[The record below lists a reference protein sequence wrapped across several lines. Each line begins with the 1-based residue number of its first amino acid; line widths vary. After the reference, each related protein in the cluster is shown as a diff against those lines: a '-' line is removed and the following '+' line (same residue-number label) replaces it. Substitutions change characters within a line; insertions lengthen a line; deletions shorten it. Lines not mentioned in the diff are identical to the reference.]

1 MAALGEKRPIE
12 RLPLTVIFQEES
24 DAKETYGGGFN
35 TVLLE
40 GQFLKP
46 KDSDCET
53 VLIFM
58 HPTGLMNWLPMPI
71 ALAHMGFPVMC
82 CGSRY
87 PHNDA
92 TLIMEKVVVD
102 LGRYVK
108 HAKEELGF
116 RKVILAGWSGGGSLS
131 MFYQAEAE
139 DPSVT
144 STPAGDMPDLTKA
157 GLEPADAVLQ
167 LAAHVS
173 RAITLSEWIDASIL
187 DENDPS
193 KRDPELDLYN
203 PDNPNQPPYSEEFLT
218 RYRAAQKARIRRI
231 TAWVKDELAK
241 LKTESD
247 VYREKAFVV
256 HGTMADPRW
265 LDPAVDPNDRKSNWC
280 YMGDPEQ
287 VNDLPPA
294 LPGTRRSAPGFL
306 NGARKATPMG
316 RLAPPA
322 SRSRFLL
329 LKTAP
334 TMPVRPRMR
343 LAFLRLSLMTTRIFT
358 GLRAQ
363 LTIISARRT
372 RSPRLPNLSWTGS
385 LKRIWRNGQIYEG
398 SGATEIPRGLWPR
411 L

>member
-1 MAALGEKRPIE
+1 MVALGEKRSIE
-12 RLPLTVIFQEES
+12 RLPLTVIFQEQS
-24 DAKETYGGGFN
+24 DAKETYGGGFS

-46 KDSDCET
+46 RDSDCET

-71 ALAHMGFPVMC
+71 ALAHMGYPVMC

-87 PHNDA
+87 PHNDS
-92 TLIMEKVVVD
+92 TLIMEKVAID

-116 RKVILAGWSGGGSLS
+116 KKVILAGWSGGGSLS

-144 STPAGDMPDLTKA
+144 ATPAGDMPDLTKA

-193 KRDPELDLYN
+193 NRDPELDLYN
-203 PDNPNQPPYSEEFLT
+203 PDNPNQPPYSQEFLT
-218 RYRAAQKARIRRI
+218 RYRAAQQARIRKI
-231 TAWVKDELAK
+231 TKWVRQELAS
-241 LKTESD
+241 LKAHSD
-247 VYREKAFVV
+247 EYQERAFVV

-265 LDPAVDPNDRKSNWC
+265 LDPAVDPNDRKPHWC
-280 YMGDPEQ
+280 YMGDPQ
-287 VNDLPPA
+287 SVNNLPAGLARYSSLRAWLSQWSEESNADGPA
-294 LPGTRRSAPGFL
+294 CAARIKVPVLVVENSADD
-306 NGARKATPMG
+306 ACTPSH
-316 RLAPPA
+316 AA
-322 SRSRFLL
+322 
-329 LKTAP
+329 
-334 TMPVRPRMR
+334 
-343 LAFLRLSLMTTRIFT
+343 RIFE
-358 GLRAQ
+358 AV
-363 LTIISARRT
+363 SHDD
-372 RSPRLPNLSWTGS
+372 
-385 LKRIWRNGQIYEG
+385 KEFHRIE
-398 SGATEIPRGLWPR
+398 GATHYYFGQKDKVAEAAHVVMDWLKKKDFV
-411 L
+411 